1 MTRDLWTYFRFD
13 EYTIVWRQ
21 QSLTECAIEL
31 EHLHRVYSRV
41 DDEQIS
47 LLVGTNTVRTQYLK
61 NSKSWKIH
69 FIRSYTVLNITTPP
83 HPKTENTLPRFEL
96 KRSQGCSVVVV
107 FQDIKIGT
115 FMYLPLMMCSH
126 CPTPRLTKKW
136 FVQNCVKMF
145 ILNRNRHQ
153 HRFPFGSVLI

>member
-47 LLVGTNTVRTQYLK
+47 LLVGTNTVRTQYL
-61 NSKSWKIH
+61 
-69 FIRSYTVLNITTPP
+69 
-83 HPKTENTLPRFEL
+83 
-96 KRSQGCSVVVV
+96 
-107 FQDIKIGT
+107 
-115 FMYLPLMMCSH
+115 
-126 CPTPRLTKKW
+126 
-136 FVQNCVKMF
+136 
-145 ILNRNRHQ
+145 
-153 HRFPFGSVLI
+153 